1 MCSPRKGIIHFS
13 GPNLIR
19 DLEERNQ
26 GNPDV
31 KAKQLGFKLYQIKR
45 RRTAMFKKL
54 IRSLILV
61 GLLVPGVAGAAVTD
75 EDFVLSTTR
84 NLVNLCSVS
93 ADDPRAKEAIQM
105 CEGYMLG
112 GYHFYLATNSG
123 KGDMRLVCL
132 PNPTPSR
139 NEVAAMFV
147 EWAKANSQYM
157 NEAPVD
163 SEFRFMSAKWPCK
176 K

>member
-1 MCSPRKGIIHFS
+1 
-13 GPNLIR
+13 
-19 DLEERNQ
+19 
-26 GNPDV
+26 
-31 KAKQLGFKLYQIKR
+31 
-45 RRTAMFKKL
+45 
-54 IRSLILV
+54 
-61 GLLVPGVAGAAVTD
+61 
-75 EDFVLSTTR
+75 
-84 NLVNLCSVS
+84 
-93 ADDPRAKEAIQM
+93 M

-112 GYHFYLATNSG
+112 AYHFYLATNSG

>member
-1 MCSPRKGIIHFS
+1 MLRK
-13 GPNLIR
+13 L
-19 DLEERNQ
+19 
-26 GNPDV
+26 V
-31 KAKQLGFKLYQIKR
+31 
-45 RRTAMFKKL
+45 
-54 IRSLILV
+54 RSLILV
-61 GLLVPGVAGAAVTD
+61 GFLVPGLARAAVTD

-112 GYHFYLATNSG
+112 TYHFYLATNSG

>member
-1 MCSPRKGIIHFS
+1 
-13 GPNLIR
+13 
-19 DLEERNQ
+19 
-26 GNPDV
+26 
-31 KAKQLGFKLYQIKR
+31 
-45 RRTAMFKKL
+45 
-54 IRSLILV
+54 
-61 GLLVPGVAGAAVTD
+61 
-75 EDFVLSTTR
+75 
-84 NLVNLCSVS
+84 
-93 ADDPRAKEAIQM
+93 
-105 CEGYMLG
+105 MLG